1 MTDPARSPTSLAWRL
16 ALTAVLLRLAYA
28 AIVQAY
34 TMFGLPHGDR
44 RADHVGRHAP
54 LAGAQQHD
62 GGRRAPQA
70 VRHLH
75 RPDAGLYAGRG
86 RRDGLPAQRADAV
99 RHEQP

>member
-1 MTDPARSPTSLAWRL
+1 MPPLSRPTRFPGPAPGAHRRGS
-16 ALTAVLLRLAYA
+16 
-28 AIVQAY
+28 
-34 TMFGLPHGDR
+34 GDR